1 MRKRKYDTISVTMRR
16 LGFLLGVVAVLVVGG
31 LIWWNNGL
39 RAVDADDTSSKLFVI
54 SQGSNVREIGNNL
67 KKEGLIKDPVAFFI
81 YVKING
87 LDTKVQA
94 GDFRL
99 SPSMSIPTI
108 LDELQTGSLDVWVTV
123 PEGKRAEEVAE
134 ILAENLPTYDESWD
148 AVLVQ
153 NEGYL
158 FPDTYLIPRDA
169 DVDMVV
175 SIMRNTFFSKVKDL
189 GLTETSPNLH
199 TVVTM
204 AALIERESRI
214 DEEKPMIA
222 SVIQN
227 RINDGMPLDID
238 ATLQYIVGEKDGK
251 WWSVPTGEEKN
262 INSLYNTYRNV
273 GLPPGPICNPGI
285 GAIKA
290 ALNPAQSDYY
300 FYIHDTTGQVH
311 FAKTNSEHNSNV
323 SRYLR

>member
-1 MRKRKYDTISVTMRR
+1 MRR
-16 LGFLLGVVAVLVVGG
+16 LLLLGFVALVFLLGGFL
-31 LIWWNNGL
+31 WWNNGQQ
-39 RAVDADDTSSKLFVI
+39 AVNADDQSSKLFVI
-54 SQGSNVREIGNNL
+54 PQGSNVREIGNNL
-67 KKEGLIKDPVAFFI
+67 KKEGLIKDPVVFFL
-81 YVKING
+81 YVKKEG
-87 LDTKVQA
+87 LDTKIQA

-99 SPSMSIPTI
+99 SPSMDLATV
-108 LDELQTGSLDVWVTV
+108 LEQLQKGSLDIWVTI

-134 ILAENLPTYDESWD
+134 ILKENMPLYDDSWQ
-148 AVLVQ
+148 AVLIE

-169 DVDMVV
+169 VVDRVV
-175 SIMRNTFFSKVKDL
+175 SIMRNTFFEKVEEL
-189 GLTETSPNLH
+189 GLTESSPNLH

-204 AALIERESRI
+204 ASLIERESRI
-214 DEEKPMIA
+214 DEEKPLIA

-238 ATLQYIVGEKDGK
+238 ATLQYIVGKKEGK
-251 WWSVPTGEEKN
+251 WWYPPTGEEKS

-290 ALNPAQSDYY
+290 ALNPEESDYY
-300 FYIHDTTGQVH
+300 FYIHDLTGKVH
-311 FAKTNSEHNSNV
+311 FAKTNSEHNANV
-323 SRYLR
+323 SKYLR